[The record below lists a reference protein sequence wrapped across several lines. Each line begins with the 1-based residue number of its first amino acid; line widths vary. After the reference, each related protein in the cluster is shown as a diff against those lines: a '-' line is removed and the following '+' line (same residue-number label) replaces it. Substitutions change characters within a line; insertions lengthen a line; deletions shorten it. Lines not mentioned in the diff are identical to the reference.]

1 MKSTHRQNTITAAGT
16 LLILSLTAS
25 QATAGSIVVED
36 YVLSAANAPY
46 QQKCQT
52 IGGGIFSGAIRK
64 LCLNSYD
71 AKNLANLQ
79 LSGGIVRQSAVMP
92 APIPES
98 IERESYV
105 ISNCTSSV
113 RREKNSYSV
122 TFEEGSEVT
131 TSQSVKSSTN
141 VGLNVKFSVFDF
153 STGGSREVVSSEENK
168 RSYKRTVTRTA
179 DIDEPVQPYT
189 ALILDIEQR
198 LSNAY
203 LDFDG
208 DVRVEADLGAF
219 AFKFSQLVPNN
230 VITVKGQLWNATAR
244 SLSKSFREVKL
255 DPVTCARVNGLQ
267 AQREAA
273 LVRAAQAPKAEARPD
288 DLRAYARDGSLLPA
302 VPEVVAYQPGMTIM
316 TADVM
321 SAVQVR
327 TRALGAAQCGATFRV
342 NGTDTSLVAP
352 AGEWSRWHNVAFVP
366 GWRQLVLDSTSH
378 CTGGLQAEVRY
389 IKQ

>member
-1 MKSTHRQNTITAAGT
+1 MKTPYCIAPVAVAALT
-16 LLILSLTAS
+16 LVAT
-25 QATAGSIVVED
+25 QATAGTIIVED
-36 YVLSAANAPY
+36 HVLNSARAPY
-46 QQKCQT
+46 QQKCQSSW
-52 IGGGIFSGAIRK
+52 GGGIMGNLFRK
-64 LCLNSYD
+64 MCLESYE
-71 AKNLANLQ
+71 AKNIANLQ
-79 LSGGIVRQSAVMP
+79 LSGGTVRQSAVMP

-122 TFEEGSEVT
+122 SFEEGSEVT
-131 TSQSVKSSTN
+131 TSQSVKSTTN

-153 STGGSREVVSSEENK
+153 STGGAREVVSSDESK

-179 DIDEPVQPYT
+179 EIDEQVQPFT

-230 VITVKGQLWNATAR
+230 VITIKGQLWNATAR

-255 DPVTCARVNGLQ
+255 DPVSCARVNGLQ

-273 LVRAAQAPKAEARPD
+273 PARLAQAAKVEPRPD
-288 DLRAYARDGSLLPA
+288 DLRAYARDGSPLQA
-302 VPEVVAYQPGMTIM
+302 VPEVVAFQPGMTIM

-327 TRALGAAQCGATFRV
+327 TRSLGASTCGATFRV
-342 NGTDTSLVAP
+342 NGADTSLLAP

-366 GWRQLVLDSTSH
+366 GWRQLVLDSAST
-378 CTGGLQAEVRY
+378 CAAGVQAEVRY

>member
-1 MKSTHRQNTITAAGT
+1 MKTPHCIAPVAVAALT
-16 LLILSLTAS
+16 LIAT
-25 QATAGSIVVED
+25 QATAGTTLVED
-36 YVLSAANAPY
+36 HILNVARSPFLQRCKTQFSDGSITGLLRYYNCSTSLNAGTITNVQIAAG
-46 QQKCQT
+46 T
-52 IGGGIFSGAIRK
+52 
-64 LCLNSYD
+64 
-71 AKNLANLQ
+71 
-79 LSGGIVRQSAVMP
+79 VRTSAVMP

-98 IERESYV
+98 VERESYV
-105 ISNCTSSV
+105 ISNCTSTP

-131 TSQSVKSSTN
+131 TTQTVATKANLS
-141 VGLNVKFSVFDF
+141 VKFSVLDF
-153 STGGSREVVSSEENK
+153 STGVTREVSSSEEAK
-168 RSYKRTVTRTA
+168 RSYKKTVSRSSE
-179 DIDEPVQPYT
+179 IDELIQPYT

-208 DVRVEADLGAF
+208 DVRVEADLGMYG
-219 AFKFSQLVPNN
+219 FKFSSLVPNN
-230 VITVKGQLWNATAR
+230 VVTIKGQLWNATAR

-255 DPVTCARVNGLQ
+255 DPVSCARVNGLQ

-273 LVRAAQAPKAEARPD
+273 PARLAQAAKVEPRPD
-288 DLRAYARDGSLLPA
+288 DLRAYARDGSPLQA
-302 VPEVVAYQPGMTIM
+302 VPEVVAFQPGMTIM

-327 TRALGAAQCGATFRV
+327 TRSLGASTCGATFRV
-342 NGTDTSLVAP
+342 NGADTSLIAP

-366 GWRQLVLDSTSH
+366 GWRQLVLDSTSS
-378 CTGGLQAEVRY
+378 CAAGVQAEVRY